1 MEQRR
6 IIQSRLVKVAREMK
20 VLQMQL
26 FSDDSSEGVFEDG
39 SKLELS
45 SCGSVFLYS
54 KGASVSGP
62 ILQQTR
68 FALSAYKAAMDV
80 LIKFRNTWAEKAFV
94 CTVVGETKVQYH
106 AVIILLT

>member
-1 MEQRR
+1 M
-6 IIQSRLVKVAREMK
+6 AREMK

-26 FSDDSSEGVFEDG
+26 FSDDSSEAVFEDG

-54 KGASVSGP
+54 KGVSASAP

-68 FALSAYKAAMDV
+68 FALSKYRAAIGE
-80 LIKFRNTWAEKAFV
+80 LIEFRNAWAEKAFI
-94 CTVVGETKVQYH
+94 CTVLGEVKVQCH
-106 AVIILLT
+106 AFTMFLT